1 MSRKRAYRSKMR
13 ILADMMRAI
22 QREGDEGAG
31 PTKILYA
38 ANLSHDRLTQYIDE
52 LVEKELIIEEE
63 PVSNNRTYF
72 LTEKGRDFLREFI
85 RIERFSEA
93 FGIDI

>member
-1 MSRKRAYRSKMR
+1 MSRKRAYRSRMR

-22 QREGDEGAG
+22 QSEGEEGAG

-38 ANLSHDRLTQYIDE
+38 ANLSHDRLTQYLDE
-52 LVEKELIIEEE
+52 LIEKELIREVNPE
-63 PVSNNRTYF
+63 SDNRIYF
-72 LTEKGRDFLREFI
+72 LTEKGREFLREFI

-93 FGIDI
+93 FGIEI

>member
-22 QREGDEGAG
+22 QSEGEDGAG
-31 PTKILYA
+31 PTKILYV
-38 ANLSHDRLTQYIDE
+38 ANLSHDRLMQYLDE
-52 LVEKELIIEEE
+52 LIEKNLIKEANPGIE
-63 PVSNNRTYF
+63 NRLYV
-72 LTEKGRDFLREFI
+72 LTEKGREFLREFV
-85 RIERFSEA
+85 RVERFSEA

>member
-13 ILADMMRAI
+13 ILADMMRTI
-22 QREGDEGAG
+22 QSEGEEGAG
-31 PTKILYA
+31 PTKILYT
-38 ANLSHDRLTQYIDE
+38 ANLSHDRLKQYIDE
-52 LVEKELIIEEE
+52 LVVKELIIEED
-63 PVSNNRTYF
+63 PDGNNRTYF
-72 LTEKGRDFLREFI
+72 LTEKGREFLREFI

>member
-1 MSRKRAYRSKMR
+1 MRKKRTYRSKMR

-22 QREGDEGAG
+22 QNEGEDGAG
-31 PTKILYA
+31 PTRILYG

-52 LVEKELIIEEE
+52 LLGKELITETEIEDQSR
-63 PVSNNRTYF
+63 VYL
-72 LTEKGRDFLREFI
+72 LTEKGREFLREFV

-93 FGIDI
+93 FGIEI

>member
-1 MSRKRAYRSKMR
+1 MR

-22 QREGDEGAG
+22 QSEGEEGAG

-38 ANLSHDRLTQYIDE
+38 ANLSHDRLTQYLEE
-52 LVEKELIIEEE
+52 LIEKALIIETNPGSE
-63 PVSNNRTYF
+63 NRIYH
-72 LTEKGRDFLREFI
+72 LTEKGREFLREYV

-93 FGIDI
+93 FGIEI

>member
-13 ILADMMRAI
+13 ILADMMRTI
-22 QREGDEGAG
+22 QTEGEEGAG

-38 ANLSHDRLTQYIDE
+38 ANLSHDRLKQYIDE
-52 LVEKELIIEEE
+52 LIEKELIRADGLD
-63 PVSNNRTYF
+63 SNNRTYF
-72 LTEKGRDFLREFI
+72 LTEKGREFLREFV

-93 FGIDI
+93 FGIEI

>member
-1 MSRKRAYRSKMR
+1 MSKKRPYRSKMR

-22 QREGDEGAG
+22 QSEGEEGCG
-31 PTKILYA
+31 PTKILYV

-52 LVEKELIIEEE
+52 LVEKGLIVELQ
-63 PVSNNRTYF
+63 PDSPNRNYV
-72 LTEKGRDFLREFI
+72 LSEKGREFLREFV

>member
-22 QREGDEGAG
+22 QSEGEEGAG

-38 ANLSHDRLTQYIDE
+38 ANLSHDRLTQYLDE
-52 LVEKELIIEEE
+52 LIEKDLIKEVNPE
-63 PVSNNRTYF
+63 SDNRIYL
-72 LTEKGRDFLREFI
+72 LTEKGREFLREFI
-85 RIERFSEA
+85 RMERFSEA
-93 FGIDI
+93 FGIEI

>member
-22 QREGDEGAG
+22 QSEGEEGAG

-38 ANLSHDRLTQYIDE
+38 ANLSHDRLTQYLDE
-52 LVEKELIIEEE
+52 LVGKDLITEANHE
-63 PVSNNRTYF
+63 SDNRIYF
-72 LTEKGRDFLREFI
+72 LTEKGREFLREFV
-85 RIERFSEA
+85 RMERFSEA
-93 FGIDI
+93 FGIEI

>member
-1 MSRKRAYRSKMR
+1 MNRKRAYRSKMR

-22 QREGDEGAG
+22 QSEGEEGAG

-38 ANLSHDRLTQYIDE
+38 ANLSHDRLTQYLDE
-52 LVEKELIIEEE
+52 LIEKELIREVNPENE
-63 PVSNNRTYF
+63 NRVYY
-72 LTEKGRDFLREFI
+72 LTEKGREFLREFV

-93 FGIDI
+93 FGIEI

>member
-1 MSRKRAYRSKMR
+1 MR

-22 QREGDEGAG
+22 QGEGEDGAG

-38 ANLSHDRLTQYIDE
+38 ANLSHDRLTQYLDE
-52 LVEKELIIEEE
+52 LIEKCLIREENQE
-63 PVSNNRTYF
+63 SENRTYF
-72 LTEKGRDFLREFI
+72 LTEKGREFLREFI
-85 RIERFSEA
+85 RVERFSEA

>member
-22 QREGDEGAG
+22 QSEGEEGAG
-31 PTKILYA
+31 PTKILYT
-38 ANLSHDRLTQYIDE
+38 ANLSHDRLKQYIDE
-52 LVEKELIIEEE
+52 LVNKELIVEED
-63 PVSNNRTYF
+63 PDSNNRTYF
-72 LTEKGRDFLREFI
+72 LTEKGREFLREFI

>member
-1 MSRKRAYRSKMR
+1 MSKKRAYRSKMR

-22 QREGDEGAG
+22 QGEGEDGAG

-38 ANLSHDRLTQYIDE
+38 ANLSHDRLTQYLDE
-52 LVEKELIIEEE
+52 LIEKCLIREENQE
-63 PVSNNRTYF
+63 SENRTYF
-72 LTEKGRDFLREFI
+72 LTEKGREFLREFI
-85 RIERFSEA
+85 RVERFSEA

>member
-22 QREGDEGAG
+22 QSEGEEGVG

-38 ANLSHDRLTQYIDE
+38 ANLSHDRLKQYIDE
-52 LVEKELIIEEE
+52 LVNKELILEEDLD
-63 PVSNNRTYF
+63 SNNRTYY
-72 LTEKGRDFLREFI
+72 LTEKGREFLREFI

>member
-1 MSRKRAYRSKMR
+1 MSKKRPYRSKMR

-22 QREGDEGAG
+22 QSEGEEGAG

-38 ANLSHDRLTQYIDE
+38 ANLSHDRLTQYLDE
-52 LVEKELIIEEE
+52 LVEKELVEEMGSDN
-63 PVSNNRTYF
+63 SNRSYS
-72 LTEKGRDFLREFI
+72 LTEKGREFLKEFL

-93 FGIDI
+93 FGIEI

>member
-1 MSRKRAYRSKMR
+1 MNRKRAYRSKMR

-22 QREGDEGAG
+22 QSEGEEGAG

-38 ANLSHDRLTQYIDE
+38 ANLSHDRLTQYLDE
-52 LVEKELIIEEE
+52 LIEKELIKEENSE
-63 PVSNNRTYF
+63 NDSRVYF
-72 LTEKGRDFLREFI
+72 LTEKGREFLREFV

-93 FGIDI
+93 FGIEV

>member
-22 QREGDEGAG
+22 QSEGEDGAG

-38 ANLSHDRLTQYIDE
+38 ANLSHDRLTQYLDE
-52 LVEKELIIEEE
+52 LIEKDLIKETNPGNE
-63 PVSNNRTYF
+63 NRLYL
-72 LTEKGRDFLREFI
+72 LTEKGREFLREFV
-85 RIERFSEA
+85 RVERFSEA

>member
-1 MSRKRAYRSKMR
+1 MSRKRAYRSKVR

-22 QREGDEGAG
+22 QREGEDGAG

-52 LVEKELIIEEE
+52 LLEKELIHEVEAGD
-63 PVSNNRTYF
+63 NRSYR
-72 LTEKGRDFLREFI
+72 LTDKGREFLIEYTK
-85 RIERFSEA
+85 IERFSQA
-93 FGIDI
+93 FGIDV

>member
-1 MSRKRAYRSKMR
+1 MR

-22 QREGDEGAG
+22 QSEGEEGAG

-38 ANLSHDRLTQYIDE
+38 ANLSHDRLTQYLEE
-52 LVEKELIIEEE
+52 LLDKALITELA
-63 PVSNNRTYF
+63 PDTNNRIYF
-72 LTEKGRDFLREFI
+72 LSEKGREFLREFT

-93 FGIDI
+93 FGIEI